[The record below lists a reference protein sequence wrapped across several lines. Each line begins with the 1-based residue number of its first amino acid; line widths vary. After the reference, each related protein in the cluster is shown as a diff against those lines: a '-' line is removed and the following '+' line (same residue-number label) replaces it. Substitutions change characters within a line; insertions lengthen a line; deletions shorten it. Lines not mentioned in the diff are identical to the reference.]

1 MTAQRRKPTPAR
13 STGYSLE
20 QVVKVTGVSRAL
32 LVAYCESGVLP
43 LSPEE
48 LAEREFGDELIQT
61 IRRVE
66 FLRQHHG
73 INLTG
78 IRIIGELTREVERL
92 REELRFRMGL

>member
-1 MTAQRRKPTPAR
+1 MTAQRRKSPAVR
-13 STGYSLE
+13 SAGYSLE

-48 LAEREFGDELIQT
+48 LAEREFGDDLIQT

-92 REELRFRMGL
+92 REELRFRLGQ